1 MAGAHSGLLWNKRGP
16 EDVDFLYTHFYG
28 LANLGFWGYVAVT
41 LLWVH
46 ATLIAV
52 TIYFHRDQAHRSV
65 DLHPVIRHMCRFW
78 LWLNTGAS
86 TQQWVAVHRKH
97 HAHCEKEGDP
107 HSPRLFGLKKVLLEG
122 AELYR
127 IEAQKPETLEKYAK
141 GCPNDWLENNLYGH
155 PVGSYIGI
163 SLLVVTDLVLFG
175 VPGIIMIALQLV
187 NMPFLAAGV
196 INGLSHAKG
205 YRNFET
211 DDGSTNL
218 WPIAVFIAG
227 EELHNNHHAFPTS
240 ARFSM
245 RRHEVDMG
253 WLHLQVLV
261 FFGLAKIRRVATV
274 PELEQKASSVAPDID
289 ELRAI
294 IVNRMH
300 VLRHYTYNVTLP
312 VLRREIE
319 SLGDNASSML
329 RNARRALS
337 RHPQMLD
344 EPSRKR
350 LAELAERHP
359 RFQTVL
365 QFRSELKDLWEGAHT
380 SNERLL
386 ADFREWCAR
395 AEESGI
401 QGLQEFVAYLRSFR
415 AMSEPALA

>member
-1 MAGAHSGLLWNKRGP
+1 MAGTHSGLLWNKRGP

-163 SLLVVTDLVLFG
+163 SFLVVADLLLFG

-187 NMPFLAAGV
+187 NMPILAAGV

-211 DDGSTNL
+211 DDASTNL
-218 WPIAVFIAG
+218 WPIAVLIAG

-245 RRHEVDMG
+245 RRHEIDMG
-253 WLHLQVLV
+253 WLYLKVLE

-274 PELEQKASSVAPDID
+274 PELSRRATPAPELD

-329 RNARRALS
+329 RAARRALS

-344 EPSRKR
+344 ESSRQR
-350 LAELAERHP
+350 LADLASRHP

-365 QFRSELKDLWEGAHT
+365 QFRSELKNLWEGAHT

-395 AEESGI
+395 AEHSGI
-401 QGLQEFVAYLRSFR
+401 QGLEEFVAYLKSFR
-415 AMSEPALA
+415 AMSEPAIV

>member
-1 MAGAHSGLLWNKRGP
+1 
-16 EDVDFLYTHFYG
+16 VDFLYTHFYG
-28 LANLGFWGYVAVT
+28 LANLSFWGYVGVT
-41 LLWVH
+41 LLWIH
-46 ATLIAV
+46 TTLIAV

-65 DLHPVIRHMCRFW
+65 DLHPAVRHFCRFW

-86 TQQWVAVHRKH
+86 TREWVAVHRKH

-127 IEAQKPETLEKYAK
+127 IEAHKPETLEKYAK
-141 GCPNDWLENNLYGH
+141 GCPNDWLENNLYHH
-155 PVGSYIGI
+155 PVCSYVGI
-163 SLLVVTDLVLFG
+163 SFIVLTDLVLFG

-211 DDGSTNL
+211 DDASTNL
-218 WPIAVFIAG
+218 WPLGLFIAG

-245 RRHEVDMG
+245 RPHEVDMG
-253 WLHLQVLV
+253 WLHLKVLA
-261 FFGLAKIRRVATV
+261 FLRLAKIRRVATV
-274 PELEQKASSVAPDID
+274 PELEGASQKTPAAEID

-319 SLGDNASSML
+319 SLGDNANSML
-329 RNARRALS
+329 RAARKALS
-337 RHPQMLD
+337 RNPQLLD
-344 EPSRKR
+344 ESARKS

-365 QFRSELKDLWEGAHT
+365 QFRSELKNLWDGAHT

-386 ADFREWCAR
+386 VEFREWCAR
-395 AEESGI
+395 AEQSGI
-401 QGLQEFVAYLRSFR
+401 QGLEEFVAYLKSFR
-415 AMSEPALA
+415 AMREPALA

>member
-1 MAGAHSGLLWNKRGP
+1 
-16 EDVDFLYTHFYG
+16 VDFIYTHFYG
-28 LANLGFWGYVAVT
+28 LADLGIWGYLAVT
-41 LLWVH
+41 VLWLHV
-46 ATLIAV
+46 TLIAV
-52 TIYFHRDQAHRSV
+52 TLYFHRDQAHRSV
-65 DLHPVIRHMCRFW
+65 DLHPVVRHVFRFW

-86 TQQWVAVHRKH
+86 TREWVAVHRKH

-107 HSPRLFGLKKVLLEG
+107 HSPRQFGLKKVLLEG

-127 IEAQKPETLEKYAK
+127 VEARKPETIEKYAK
-141 GCPNDWLENNLYGH
+141 GCPNDWIENNLYHH
-155 PVGSYIGI
+155 PVNSYLGI
-163 SLLVVTDLVLFG
+163 TMLVAADLVLFG
-175 VPGIIMIALQLV
+175 VPGIVMIALQLAS
-187 NMPFLAAGV
+187 MPFLAAGV

-211 DDGSTNL
+211 DDASTNL
-218 WPIAVFIAG
+218 WPIGVLIAG

-245 RRHEVDMG
+245 RPHEIDMG
-253 WLHLQVLV
+253 WLHLKVLM
-261 FFGLAKIRRVATV
+261 FFGLAKVRRVATV
-274 PELEQKASSVAPDID
+274 PELEAKAPSPALEID

-300 VLRHYTYNVTLP
+300 VLRHYTYNVSLP

-319 SLGDNASSML
+319 SLGDNANSML
-329 RNARRALS
+329 RAARKALS

-344 EPSRKR
+344 ESSRKR

-365 QFRSELKDLWEGAHT
+365 QFRSELKNLWEGAHT

-395 AEESGI
+395 AEQSGI
-401 QGLQEFVAYLRSFR
+401 QGLEEFVAYLRSFR
-415 AMSEPALA
+415 AMREPALA

>member
-1 MAGAHSGLLWNKRGP
+1 
-16 EDVDFLYTHFYG
+16 VDFLYSHYYG
-28 LANLGFWGYVAVT
+28 LADLSLWGYVAVT
-41 LLWVH
+41 LLWIH

-65 DLHPVIRHMCRFW
+65 DLHPVVRHICRLW

-86 TQQWVAVHRKH
+86 TREWVAVHRKH

-107 HSPRLFGLKKVLLEG
+107 HSPRQFGLKKVLLEG

-127 IEAQKPETLEKYAK
+127 IEAHKPETLEKYAK
-141 GCPNDWLENNLYGH
+141 GCPNDWLENHLYH
-155 PVGSYIGI
+155 HAVYSYLGI
-163 SLLVVTDLVLFG
+163 SFIVVLDLVLFG

-218 WPIAVFIAG
+218 WPIAVLIAG

-245 RRHEVDMG
+245 RRHEIDMG
-253 WLHLQVLV
+253 WLYLKALE

-274 PELEQKASSVAPDID
+274 PELEQKTTPAPEID

-294 IVNRMH
+294 MVNRMH

-319 SLGDNASSML
+319 SLGDNANSML
-329 RNARRALS
+329 RAARKALS
-337 RHPQMLD
+337 RHPQLLD
-344 EPSRKR
+344 ERSRNR
-350 LAELAERHP
+350 LAELAARHP
-359 RFQTVL
+359 HFQTVL
-365 QFRSELKDLWEGAHT
+365 QFRSDLKNLWEGAHT

-386 ADFREWCAR
+386 AEFREWCAR
-395 AEESGI
+395 AEQSGI
-401 QGLQEFVAYLRSFR
+401 QGLEEFVAYLRSFR
-415 AMSEPALA
+415 GMREPALA